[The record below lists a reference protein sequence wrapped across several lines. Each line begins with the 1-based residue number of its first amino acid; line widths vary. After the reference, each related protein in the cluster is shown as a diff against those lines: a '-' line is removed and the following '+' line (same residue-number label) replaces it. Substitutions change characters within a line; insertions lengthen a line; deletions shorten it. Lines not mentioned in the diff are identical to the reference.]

1 MKMASQ
7 SGIDA
12 MAENTSQLVTVKQ
25 ASPAV
30 RALWHAAEQL
40 EPANLSRMDIDLVAR
55 TRRQID
61 RIITAWHS
69 SRLSEGSPEA
79 FALWKAAVEL
89 EDAGPRGLDIGLMRL
104 VRDKINAMLGD
115 KA

>member
-1 MKMASQ
+1 
-7 SGIDA
+7 

-40 EPANLSRMDIDLVAR
+40 EPTNLSRRDIDLLVKAR
-55 TRRQID
+55 GRID
-61 RIITAWHS
+61 HIITAWHS
-69 SRLSEGSPEA
+69 SRLSEASPEA
-79 FALWKAAVEL
+79 IALWKASGQL
-89 EDAGPRGLDIGLMRL
+89 QDAGPRGLDIGLML
-104 VRDKINAMLGD
+104 AVRDKINAMLGD